1 MREKYESL
9 SVSVLKELAK
19 ARGIKSV
26 SAMKKSQVI
35 EAMLALDEK
44 EGAPAQEMI
53 AAPEKK
59 VQEAPA
65 ASAEADVPEAHSSKP
80 GTDGAGD
87 TGRAAGTGIRTSARP
102 KLRAAV

>member
-53 AAPEKK
+53 AAP
-59 VQEAPA
+59 
-65 ASAEADVPEAHSSKP
+65 
-80 GTDGAGD
+80 
-87 TGRAAGTGIRTSARP
+87 
-102 KLRAAV
+102 

>member
-65 ASAEADVPEAHSSKP
+65 ASAEADVPER
-80 GTDGAGD
+80 T
-87 TGRAAGTGIRTSARP
+87 AARC
-102 KLRAAV
+102 V